1 MRQLE
6 KPPDENKL
14 FTKHR
19 NVLLELVSTYTNQRD
34 NSGELKELVKKY
46 NDTGYI
52 HWNELRY
59 KKLPR
64 DPEVIWLFLTFLRKS
79 TYRPIK
85 IGKETFRFIVLDRF
99 QRQLHLIDKASP
111 ASFDWLVE
119 DNLSES
125 GKQQYLINS
134 LMEEAIA
141 SSQIEGAATTRPVAK
156 KMLREGKKPKN
167 QSERMILNNY
177 QTIRKLQQWKNLPMS
192 MDLILEI
199 HGEITRGT
207 LESEADE
214 KQFRTTNDVVVR
226 DKVDYTK
233 IYHYPPDFGE
243 IQSMIEDL
251 CAFANSEEEFVHPI
265 IKAIIIHF
273 LVGYIHPFN
282 DGNGRTARA
291 LFYWYVLK
299 HQYDLFEY
307 LSISRIVI
315 NAPAKYTRAYLE
327 TETDGND
334 MTYFID
340 FNMNLINKAL
350 EELKRYLVKK
360 RQEEQESVRL
370 VEEMP
375 DLSIRQAKILHQ
387 FIKHPSRLFSISEI
401 AGEYKASLP
410 TARADLLFLEAKG
423 MLKKHK
429 DGKRWVFFYGG
440 KYEK

>member
-34 NSGELKELVKKY
+34 TSGELKQLVKKY
-46 NDTGYI
+46 NDTEYI

-64 DPEVIWLFLTFLRKS
+64 DPEVIWLFLTFLRKG

-85 IGKETFRFIVLDRF
+85 IGKETFRFIMLDRF
-99 QRQLHLIDKASP
+99 QRHLHLIDKASP

-125 GKQQYLINS
+125 GRQQYLINS

-141 SSQIEGAATTRPVAK
+141 SSQLEGAATTRPVAK

-177 QTIRKLQQWKNLPMS
+177 LTIRKLQQWKNLPLS
-192 MDLILEI
+192 RELILEI
-199 HGEITRGT
+199 HQEITQST

-226 DKVDYTK
+226 DKVDYKK
-233 IYHYPPDFGE
+233 IYHYPPDFNE
-243 IQSMIEDL
+243 IPAMIEDL
-251 CAFANSEEEFVHPI
+251 CAFANGEEEFIHPI

-273 LVGYIHPFN
+273 LIGYIHPFN

-299 HQYDLFEY
+299 HRYDLFEY

-350 EELKRYLVKK
+350 EELKRYIVEKQK
-360 RQEEQESVRL
+360 EEKDLLQL
-370 VEEMP
+370 VEQMP
-375 DLSIRQAKILHQ
+375 DLSFRQAEMLKD
-387 FIKHPSRLFSISEI
+387 FIKHPTRPYTVSELAGKFKISI
-401 AGEYKASLP
+401 P
-410 TARADLLFLEAKG
+410 TARVDLLTLEGKG
-423 MLKKHK
+423 QLKKYL
-429 DGKRWVFFYGG
+429 DGNRQVFIYRGDHG
-440 KYEK
+440 E

>member
-1 MRQLE
+1 MKIPE
-6 KPPDENKL
+6 KPPDEQDLIVKHIKT
-14 FTKHR
+14 FTE
-19 NVLLELVSTYTNQRD
+19 LLKRSGKEELT
-34 NSGELKELVKKY
+34 GEIKQLVKRY

-52 HWNELRY
+52 HWDKLRH
-59 KKLPR
+59 KKLPWNN
-64 DPEVIWLFLTFLRKS
+64 EVIWALLKFLRQGI
-79 TYRPIK
+79 YRPIK
-85 IGKETFRFIVLDRF
+85 IGKENFLFIILNKFSRE
-99 QRQLHLIDKASP
+99 LHLIDKASP

-125 GKQQYLINS
+125 GRQQYLINS

-141 SSQIEGAATTRPVAK
+141 SSQLEGAATTRPVAK

-177 QTIRKLQQWKNLPMS
+177 LTIRKLQQWKNLPLS
-192 MDLILEI
+192 RELILEI
-199 HGEITRGT
+199 HQEITRGT

-226 DKVDYTK
+226 DKVDYT
-233 IYHYPPDFGE
+233 IVYHYPPDFNE
-243 IQSMIEDL
+243 IPQMIEDL
-251 CAFANSEEEFVHPI
+251 CTLANSDEEFVHPI

-273 LVGYIHPFN
+273 LIGYIHPFN

-299 HQYDLFEY
+299 HRYDLFEY

-340 FNMNLINKAL
+340 FNMNLINKSL
-350 EELKRYLVKK
+350 EELKRYIVEKQK
-360 RQEEQESVRL
+360 EEKDLLHL
-370 VEEMP
+370 VERMP
-375 DLSIRQAKILHQ
+375 DLSFRQAEMLKD
-387 FIKHPSRLFSISEI
+387 FIKHPTRPYTVSELAGKYKISI
-401 AGEYKASLP
+401 P
-410 TARADLLFLEAKG
+410 TARGDLLTIEGKG
-423 MLKKHK
+423 QLKKYM
-429 DGKRWVFFYGG
+429 DGKRQVFIYRGDHG
-440 KYEK
+440 E